1 MWRTIQDGPEPVKLG
16 VERPMP
22 IRDPGRTPPA
32 ANAAET
38 LALIAL
44 AHVASDE
51 ELLPR
56 FLALSG
62 LDLDDLRARAQD
74 PAMLGAVLDFLLAH
88 EPDLIRFAEL
98 QEIAPATIAKA
109 RRALPGAA
117 VDE

>member
-1 MWRTIQDGPEPVKLG
+1 MAPRASPKASPHGSSHNA
-16 VERPMP
+16 
-22 IRDPGRTPPA
+22 PA
-32 ANAAET
+32 DAET

-44 AHVASDE
+44 AHVAADE

-88 EPDLIRFAEL
+88 EPDLVRFAEL
-98 QEIAPATIAKA
+98 QEIAPAAIAKA

-117 VDE
+117 VGE